1 MPETTITF
9 KGESV
14 LKPRRRL
21 HNQGDG
27 YCQAE
32 QQSDAEQKAAGVL
45 LRPVSILDHYLPRSH
60 TAPVHRGIRQIANWG
75 AFRFPGLTSPR

>member
-1 MPETTITF
+1 MRAALMPETTITF
-9 KGESV
+9 KRESA

-45 LRPVSILDHYLPRSH
+45 LRPVSILDHYLPRSP
-60 TAPVHRGIRQIANWG
+60 APIHRGIRQD
-75 AFRFPGLTSPR
+75 R

>member
-1 MPETTITF
+1 MPETIITF
-9 KGESV
+9 KGKSGAQAEAT
-14 LKPRRRL
+14 L

-45 LRPVSILDHYLPRSH
+45 LRPVSILDHYLAQSYRPRPQGNS
-60 TAPVHRGIRQIANWG
+60 TDR
-75 AFRFPGLTSPR
+75 